1 MDDDKE
7 ILKKQ
12 AIDPEETKIEQS
24 IRPKTFVDLIGRK
37 KEKKALQILIDAAK
51 SRGDALDHIL
61 FHGPP
66 GLGKTTFAHVVANE
80 MGNSIRVT
88 SGPALERQGDL
99 AAILTNLNDGDILF
113 IDEIHRLSKTVE
125 EVLYP
130 AMEDF
135 AIDLVLGKG
144 SGAKTMRLE
153 LPKFT
158 LIGATTR
165 IGLLS
170 SPLRDRFGVLQRLDF
185 FDQDDLRD
193 IVARAS
199 KILNAQLE
207 ESGADEISKRA
218 RGTGR
223 IAIRLLKRVRDFA
236 AVHNYP
242 VIDEKVADE
251 ALNMLEVDKEGLDEV
266 DRRILDIIIRQFA
279 GGPVGL
285 SSIAAVLSEEVDTI
299 ADVYEP
305 FLLQS
310 GFIKRTKRGR
320 IATGRA
326 YEHIGEAFDPV
337 AEQKKLL

>member
-1 MDDDKE
+1 VAEDE
-7 ILKKQ
+7 ILKPNTD
-12 AIDPEETKIEQS
+12 DPEEKKIEQS
-24 IRPKTFVDLIGRK
+24 IRPKTFADLIGRK
-37 KEKKALQILIDAAK
+37 KEKDALGILINAAK
-51 SRGDALDHIL
+51 NRSEALDHIL

-80 MGNSIRVT
+80 MGSTIRVT

-130 AMEDF
+130 AMEDY

-144 SGAKTMRLE
+144 NSAKTMRLD

-185 FDQDDLRD
+185 FSPGEIKEVIL
-193 IVARAS
+193 RAS

-207 ESGADEISKRA
+207 ESGAAEISKRA

-236 AVHNYP
+236 SVNNYS
-242 VIDEKVADE
+242 VIDLKAADE
-251 ALNMLEVDKEGLDEV
+251 ALNLLEVDKEGLDEM
-266 DRRILDIIIRQFA
+266 DRKILEVIVKHFN

-285 SSIAAVLSEEVDTI
+285 SSIAAVLSEEIDTI

-320 IATGRA
+320 IATDKA
-326 YEHIGEAFDPV
+326 YKHLGEEDFTGG
-337 AEQKKLL
+337 EQKRLL